1 MKRILV
7 YITISLVCLLPKLT
21 FAALE
26 DYEVVASCEEQQVFL
41 YAQKRNGMYEDFQI
55 VYKGG
60 IVSKENWVNVTNE
73 TYAPKIII
81 EDISG
86 DETPELVIILTKGYN
101 TGVLDQEEHVFQYYN
116 RLLKEIK

>member
-1 MKRILV
+1 MKRM
-7 YITISLVCLLPKLT
+7 LVCLLFTLICVIPNIT

-26 DYEVVASCEEQQVFL
+26 DYEMVASCEKHQVFL
-41 YAQKRNGMYEDFQI
+41 YAQKRNGVYEDFQV

-60 IVSKENWVNVTNE
+60 IVSKKDWVNVTNK

-86 DETPELVIILTKGYN
+86 DETPEIVIILTKGYG
-101 TGVLDQEEHVFQYYN
+101 TGVLDQELHVFHYEDN
-116 RLLKEIK
+116 LLKEIK